1 MDPSRLHVL
10 ADRRELRSG
19 IPAALRAR
27 GADVDARSLFA
38 ADYVLSDRL
47 AVQRRSAG
55 DLDAAIVDGRLFRH
69 LAALTATYPAVT
81 LLVVG
86 RSQSLLSEEARRGAL
101 AWVARQGIA
110 LIRARDAE
118 DAAGW
123 LLTLAAQEGRLPR
136 NVVLPP
142 GGRKPVDPDE
152 QLEALVAT
160 LPGIGPVYARR
171 LLERFGSLAA
181 LVAASEQELRA
192 VRGIGPTRAR
202 TLASL
207 FGHAYRGAVP
217 EAAPTLWAAAS

>member
-1 MDPSRLHVL
+1 MDTSAPHVI

-27 GADVDARSLFA
+27 GANVETRTLFA

-47 AVQRRSAG
+47 AIQRRSA
-55 DLDAAIVDGRLFRH
+55 DDFDAAIIDGRLFRH

-86 RSQSLLSEEARRGAL
+86 RSTTALSAASRRGAL
-101 AWVARQGIA
+101 AWVARQGVA

-123 LLTLAAQEGRLPR
+123 LLTLAAQEGRAPR
-136 NVVLPP
+136 NVLLP

-160 LPGIGPVYARR
+160 LPGIGPVCARR

-181 LVAASEQELRA
+181 LVVAGERELRA

-202 TLASL
+202 TLVAL
-207 FGHAYRGAVP
+207 FGHAYRGVVP

>member
-1 MDPSRLHVL
+1 MATSRPHVL

-27 GADVDARSLFA
+27 GADVETRSLFA

-86 RSQSLLSEEARRGAL
+86 RSESLLSEASRRGAL
-101 AWVARQGIA
+101 AWVARQGVA

-136 NVVLPP
+136 NVLLPP

-160 LPGIGPVYARR
+160 LPGIGPVCARR
-171 LLERFGSLAA
+171 LLQRFGSLAA

-202 TLASL
+202 TLAAL
-207 FGHAYRGAVP
+207 FGHAYRGVVP